1 MRLWLA
7 IFFLLLAPPAHAQ
20 KHIAL
25 SFDDAPR
32 HAGAFFTP
40 DLATAAFREKVLG
53 ESPEK

>member
-20 KHIAL
+20 KQIAL